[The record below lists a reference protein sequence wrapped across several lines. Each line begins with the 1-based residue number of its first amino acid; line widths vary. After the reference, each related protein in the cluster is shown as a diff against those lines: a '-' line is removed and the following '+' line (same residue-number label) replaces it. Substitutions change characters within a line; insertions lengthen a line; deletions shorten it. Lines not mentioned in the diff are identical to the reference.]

1 MRRAYFHRDYRGFTG
16 GHLKVWDYFCHVD
29 DAEGYRAAI
38 YFTPLSIWTEHN
50 PWFLSGDR
58 ILSEWRPYLG
68 DIVFLAGFDWESI
81 TVSERDH
88 FPRPIIN
95 LVQGLSHSDP
105 QDAKFGYVGHRA
117 IRICC
122 SPETADALRATGRA
136 NGPIFTIPNGIDT
149 RLLPVPAPRAARRF
163 DLLIV
168 GLKAP
173 LLAGE
178 LAGALNLQYPSM
190 RLLILTEPLPRSA
203 FLEALG
209 AARTALLLPQPK
221 EGFYLPALEAMMLRT
236 IVVCPDVGGNR
247 SFCRDGE
254 TAIVPP
260 QYELS
265 ALLAAVTR
273 VIALTEPAREALITR
288 AAAVAGSYCL
298 LRERVAFH
306 DILKE
311 IHQIW

>member
-1 MRRAYFHRDYRGFTG
+1 MRRVYFHRDYHGFTG
-16 GHLKVWDYFCHVD
+16 GHLKVWDYFSHVD
-29 DAEGYRAAI
+29 AAEGYRAEI
-38 YFTPLSIWTEHN
+38 YFTPLSIWAEHN
-50 PWFLSGDR
+50 PWFLSGGR

-68 DIVFLAGFDWESI
+68 DIVFLAGFDRESI

-136 NGPIFTIPNGIDT
+136 NGPIFTVPNGIDT

-247 SFCRDGE
+247 SFCRDGA
-254 TAIVPP
+254 TAIVPS
-260 QYELS
+260 QYDLS
-265 ALLAAVTR
+265 ALLAAVKR
-273 VIALTEPAREALITR
+273 AIAHDGPAREALIAR
-288 AAAVAGSYCL
+288 AAAIAGSYCL

-306 DILKE
+306 AILNE
-311 IHQIW
+311 IDQIW

>member
-1 MRRAYFHRDYRGFTG
+1 M
-16 GHLKVWDYFCHVD
+16 
-29 DAEGYRAAI
+29 
-38 YFTPLSIWTEHN
+38 
-50 PWFLSGDR
+50 
-58 ILSEWRPYLG
+58 
-68 DIVFLAGFDWESI
+68 FLAGFDWESI

-306 DILKE
+306 DILNE

>member
-1 MRRAYFHRDYRGFTG
+1 MRRVYFHRDYRGFTG
-16 GHLKVWDYFCHVD
+16 GHLKVWDYFSHVD
-29 DAEGYRAAI
+29 AAEGYRAEI
-38 YFTPLSIWTEHN
+38 YFTPLSIWAEDN
-50 PWFLSGDR
+50 PWFWSGDR
-58 ILSEWRPYLG
+58 ILSEWRPHLG
-68 DIVFLAGFDWESI
+68 DTVFLAGFDWESI
-81 TVSERDH
+81 AASERDH
-88 FPRPIIN
+88 FPRPVIN

-105 QDAKFGYVGHRA
+105 QDAKFGYVGNRA

-122 SPETADALRATGRA
+122 SPETADALRATGRV
-136 NGPIFTIPNGIDT
+136 NGPIFTIPNGIDM
-149 RLLPVPAPRAARRF
+149 RLLPVPAPRAARQY
-163 DLLIV
+163 DLVIV

-178 LAGALNLQYPSM
+178 LAGALNLLYPSM
-190 RLLILTEPLPRSA
+190 RLSSLTEPLPRTA

-236 IVVCPDVGGNR
+236 IVLCPDVGGNR

-260 QYELS
+260 QYDLS

-273 VIALTEPAREALITR
+273 VIALAEPAREALITR

-298 LRERVAFH
+298 LRERAAFH
-306 DILKE
+306 DILNE
-311 IHQIW
+311 IDQIW